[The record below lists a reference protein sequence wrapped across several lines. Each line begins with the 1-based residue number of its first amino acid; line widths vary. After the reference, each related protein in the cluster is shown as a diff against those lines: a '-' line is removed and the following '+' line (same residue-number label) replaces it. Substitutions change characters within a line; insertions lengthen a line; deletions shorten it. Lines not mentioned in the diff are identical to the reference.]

1 DGTNGKWTGD
11 AGTGTI
17 DFVNGNIDLG
27 NYEVT
32 VHEGQSTVN
41 KAKLDVYVNNVNTT
55 YGTKFDESKYGYTVG
70 NVVNGD
76 NENEVRG
83 EIDKNNIAYTND
95 KALDGTNGKWTGD
108 AGTGTI
114 DFVNGNIDLEN
125 YEVTVHEGQSVVN
138 KADLVV
144 DLNKVYHTYGNPNLS
159 DYGVSSVTGLTN
171 GDKANIGVTMT
182 KDNALKDKE
191 HTNDAGDYTWTG
203 SVSGIDGLEK
213 NYSITVN
220 KGQSVVNKADLV
232 IDLND
237 VEHTYGTPNL
247 NDYGINK
254 DKINWVN
261 GDNYN
266 PDNFIVG
273 NVNDEAIIGKD
284 KTQNANNEKNPN
296 YEWNANVTTSND
308 TINKNYNITVNKG
321 QSTVNKA
328 DLVVDL
334 NKVYHTY
341 GEPNLK
347 DYGISGVEGLTNG
360 DEASEDKLAVEMTK
374 DNALKDKEHT
384 NDAGDYTWT
393 GSVSGIEGLEN
404 NYNIKVND
412 GESVVNKAALTID
425 LNKVYHTYGN
435 PNLSDYGVSSVTGL
449 TNGDKANIGVTMT
462 KDNALKDK
470 EHTNDAGDYTWTGS
484 VSGIDGLEKNYSITV
499 NKGQSVVNKADL
511 VIDLNDVEHTYG
523 TPNLNDYGIN
533 KDKINWVNGDNYNPD
548 NFIVGNVND
557 EAIIGKDKTQNA
569 NNEKNPNYEWNA
581 NVTTSNDT
589 INKNYN
595 IIVND
600 GKSTVNKAD
609 LVVDLNKVYHTYG
622 DPNLG
627 DYGVSNVTGLTNGD
641 KANIGVTM
649 TKDNALKDNNKHT
662 NNAGD
667 YTWTGSVSG
676 IEGLENNYNIKVND
690 GQSVVNK
697 ADLTIDL
704 NENVH
709 HEYGKPN
716 LDDYVITGTDGLTN
730 GDEAF
735 EDKLDV
741 TMTHDDA
748 LTDNN
753 THTKPAGGDYTW
765 TGSVDGIEGL
775 EDNYNITINPGKS
788 TVDKGHLT
796 ITVDDSNTTVGDN
809 PNYGGTVDG
818 WANGDNPNDFDI
830 NFGLDDDTILDQP
843 GKHDGVIGV
852 IIDGTFYPSGTEDDI
867 FNNYDVTIS
876 TGDLTVLKPID
887 INDYKNWS
895 HLYKDAP
902 WDRNR
907 DFKERKAEFN
917 FVDGA
922 IPLDEAVEEA

>member
-1 DGTNGKWTGD
+1 MTEDTALKDENTHTNNAGGIYTWTGNVS
-11 AGTGTI
+11 GIEGIENNYNIT
-17 DFVNGNIDLG
+17 VNK
-27 NYEVT
+27 
-32 VHEGQSTVN
+32 GQSTV
-41 KAKLDVYVNNVNTT
+41 
-55 YGTKFDESKYGYTVG
+55 S
-70 NVVNGD
+70 
-76 NENEVRG
+76 
-83 EIDKNNIAYTND
+83 
-95 KALDGTNGKWTGD
+95 
-108 AGTGTI
+108 
-114 DFVNGNIDLEN
+114 
-125 YEVTVHEGQSVVN
+125 
-138 KADLVV
+138 KADLTI
-144 DLNKVYHTYGNPNLS
+144 DLNDVNHKYGTPNLNDYGVSSVTGLTNGDKANIGVTMTEDTALKDENTHTNNAGGSYTWTGNISGLEGIENNYNITVNNGKSTVDKANLTIDLNDVKHTYGSPNLNDYGVS
-159 DYGVSSVTGLTN
+159 SVTGLTNGDKANIGVTMTEDTALKDENTHTNNAGGSYTWTGNISGLEGIENNYNITVNNGKSTVDKANLTIDLNDVKHTYGSPNLNDYGVSSVTGLTN

-182 KDNALKDKE
+182 KDDALKDNNK
-191 HTNDAGDYTWTG
+191 HTND
-203 SVSGIDGLEK
+203 V
-213 NYSITVN
+213 
-220 KGQSVVNKADLV
+220 
-232 IDLND
+232 
-237 VEHTYGTPNL
+237 
-247 NDYGINK
+247 
-254 DKINWVN
+254 
-261 GDNYN
+261 
-266 PDNFIVG
+266 
-273 NVNDEAIIGKD
+273 
-284 KTQNANNEKNPN
+284 
-296 YEWNANVTTSND
+296 
-308 TINKNYNITVNKG
+308 
-321 QSTVNKA
+321 
-328 DLVVDL
+328 
-334 NKVYHTY
+334 
-341 GEPNLK
+341 
-347 DYGISGVEGLTNG
+347 
-360 DEASEDKLAVEMTK
+360 
-374 DNALKDKEHT
+374 
-384 NDAGDYTWT
+384 GDYTWT
-393 GSVSGIEGLEN
+393 GSVSGIEGLE
-404 NYNIKVND
+404 
-412 GESVVNKAALTID
+412 
-425 LNKVYHTYGN
+425 
-435 PNLSDYGVSSVTGL
+435 
-449 TNGDKANIGVTMT
+449 
-462 KDNALKDK
+462 
-470 EHTNDAGDYTWTGS
+470 
-484 VSGIDGLEKNYSITV
+484 KNYSITV
-499 NKGQSVVNKADL
+499 NEGQSVVNKADL
-511 VIDLNDVEHTYG
+511 VIDLGDVEHTYG
-523 TPNLNDYGIN
+523 TPNTDDYEI
-533 KDKINWVNGDNYNPD
+533 DKIGWVNGDNYNPD

>member
-1 DGTNGKWTGD
+1 MTEDTALKDNNTHTNNAGGIYTWTGNVS
-11 AGTGTI
+11 GIEGIENNYNIT
-17 DFVNGNIDLG
+17 VNK
-27 NYEVT
+27 
-32 VHEGQSTVN
+32 GQSTV
-41 KAKLDVYVNNVNTT
+41 
-55 YGTKFDESKYGYTVG
+55 S
-70 NVVNGD
+70 
-76 NENEVRG
+76 
-83 EIDKNNIAYTND
+83 
-95 KALDGTNGKWTGD
+95 
-108 AGTGTI
+108 
-114 DFVNGNIDLEN
+114 
-125 YEVTVHEGQSVVN
+125 
-138 KADLVV
+138 KADLTI
-144 DLNKVYHTYGNPNLS
+144 DLNDVNHKYGTPNLNDYGVSSVTGLTNGDKANIGVTMTEDTALKDENTHTNNAGGIYTWTGNVSGIEGIENNYNITVNKGQSTVSKADLTIDLNDVNHKYGTPNLNDYGVSSVTGLTNGDKANIGVTMTEDTALKDENTHTNNAGGSYTWTGNISGLEGIENNYNITVNNGKSTVDKANLTIDLNDVKHTYGSPNLNDYGVS
-159 DYGVSSVTGLTN
+159 SVTGLTNGDKANIGVTMTEDTALKDENTHTNNAGGSYTWTGNISGLEGIENNYNITVNNGKSTVDKANLTIDLNDVKHTYGSPNLNDYGVSSVTGLTN

-182 KDNALKDKE
+182 KDDALKDNNK
-191 HTNDAGDYTWTG
+191 HTND
-203 SVSGIDGLEK
+203 V
-213 NYSITVN
+213 
-220 KGQSVVNKADLV
+220 
-232 IDLND
+232 
-237 VEHTYGTPNL
+237 
-247 NDYGINK
+247 
-254 DKINWVN
+254 
-261 GDNYN
+261 
-266 PDNFIVG
+266 
-273 NVNDEAIIGKD
+273 
-284 KTQNANNEKNPN
+284 
-296 YEWNANVTTSND
+296 
-308 TINKNYNITVNKG
+308 
-321 QSTVNKA
+321 
-328 DLVVDL
+328 
-334 NKVYHTY
+334 
-341 GEPNLK
+341 
-347 DYGISGVEGLTNG
+347 
-360 DEASEDKLAVEMTK
+360 
-374 DNALKDKEHT
+374 
-384 NDAGDYTWT
+384 GDYTWT
-393 GSVSGIEGLEN
+393 GSVSGIEGLE
-404 NYNIKVND
+404 
-412 GESVVNKAALTID
+412 
-425 LNKVYHTYGN
+425 
-435 PNLSDYGVSSVTGL
+435 
-449 TNGDKANIGVTMT
+449 
-462 KDNALKDK
+462 
-470 EHTNDAGDYTWTGS
+470 
-484 VSGIDGLEKNYSITV
+484 KNYSITV
-499 NKGQSVVNKADL
+499 NEGQSVVNKADL
-511 VIDLNDVEHTYG
+511 VIDLGDVEHTYG
-523 TPNLNDYGIN
+523 TPNTDDYEI
-533 KDKINWVNGDNYNPD
+533 DKIGWVNGDNYNPD